1 MACPPDEP
9 CQPMAHQELEKQ
21 YSPSRWSPRM
31 DGEAVVEAHVREIRE
46 ATEKAQAGPDVL
58 LNVAYGDGEGEK
70 MDIYLPPNASGA
82 FPLFLYIHGGYWQ
95 LLSKDESG
103 FMATPLRSKGVA
115 VTVVDYDIAPKG
127 DMDLMVAQVRRSV
140 VFLQRRYPGNSGIY
154 LCGHSAG
161 AHLAA
166 MALLTDWTDL
176 GLRPNLKGA
185 FLVSGIYDLEP
196 ILNLYV
202 NDKLHMT
209 REVARRN
216 SPQLRVRMVKRNA
229 GTCEV
234 KVALAQ
240 YDSPEFRRQSREFF
254 EALRSAGWAVSL
266 EDIAG
271 VDHFDVVEKLQWEDY
286 VLTQIILETIFRG
299 PPLNREKGDV

>member
-140 VFLQRRYPGNSGIY
+140 VFLQRRYPGN
-154 LCGHSAG
+154 
-161 AHLAA
+161 
-166 MALLTDWTDL
+166 
-176 GLRPNLKGA
+176 
-185 FLVSGIYDLEP
+185 
-196 ILNLYV
+196 
-202 NDKLHMT
+202 

>member
-95 LLSKDESG
+95 LL
-103 FMATPLRSKGVA
+103 
-115 VTVVDYDIAPKG
+115 
-127 DMDLMVAQVRRSV
+127 
-140 VFLQRRYPGNSGIY
+140 SGIY